1 MRAHSSTRACSKRPA
16 SQFGLLVCI
25 YQLQTLPCM
34 HLTAVTVTGPACRP
48 QSSYSVL
55 DTVACVLLVLPPLQ
69 LYSGWAPRQQSCA
82 SIIRAPWVRCRRCA
96 RGSHATA
103 SRNAGRHV
111 AGTATACCR
120 GCPLCTPAT
129 FRWTPPASFSP
140 PFVATVGKMVL
151 ESSVAALCVAQTS
164 TLLRLVRRRTTTNGD
179 CCIAERDLGGG
190 QRGALSP
197 GDMWPYHCTED

>member
-140 PFVATVGKMVL
+140 PFVATVG
-151 ESSVAALCVAQTS
+151 
-164 TLLRLVRRRTTTNGD
+164 NGIRII
-179 CCIAERDLGGG
+179 CSCAV
-190 QRGALSP
+190 RGANIDSATL
-197 GDMWPYHCTED
+197 GQTADHNEW